1 MNNEDIRVAIF
12 ESHLTKET
20 IAEEIGIKRESLS
33 RWLSKKSLDPM
44 RKTVILN
51 AIQRLKEKR

>member
-12 ESHLTKET
+12 ESRFSKKE
-20 IAEEIGIKRESLS
+20 IAKEIGIEGNTLS
-33 RWLSKKSLDPM
+33 HWLKKELDPM

-51 AIQRLKEKR
+51 AIQRLKER

>member
-1 MNNEDIRVAIF
+1 MNNEEVRVAIF
-12 ESHLTKET
+12 ESRFSKSE
-20 IAEEIGIKRESLS
+20 IAEEAGIKLNTLS
-33 RWLSKKSLDPM
+33 HWLMKELDPM

>member
-1 MNNEDIRVAIF
+1 MNNEEIRVAIF
-12 ESHLTKET
+12 ESRFSKAE
-20 IAEEIGIKRESLS
+20 IAEEAGIKRDTLS
-33 RWLSKKSLDPM
+33 HWLMKELDPM

>member
-1 MNNEDIRVAIF
+1 MNNEDLRVAIF
-12 ESHLTKET
+12 ESRFSKAE
-20 IAEEIGIKRESLS
+20 IAEEAGIKRDTLS
-33 RWLSKKSLDPM
+33 HWLMKELDPM

>member
-1 MNNEDIRVAIF
+1 MNNEEIRIAIF
-12 ESHLTKET
+12 ESRFSKSE
-20 IAEEIGIKRESLS
+20 IAEELGIKPNTFSH
-33 RWLSKKSLDPM
+33 WLMKELDPM